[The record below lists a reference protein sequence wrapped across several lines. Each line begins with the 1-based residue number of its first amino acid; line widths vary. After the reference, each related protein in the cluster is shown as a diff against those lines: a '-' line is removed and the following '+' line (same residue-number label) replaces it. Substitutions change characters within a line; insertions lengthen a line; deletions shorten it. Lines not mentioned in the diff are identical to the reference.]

1 MICIGKT
8 KLTCEKLEILR
19 LNALVVIVV
28 LHVLAEEGRH
38 GIVLKCVPQVQH
50 THSTNQIPKLWR
62 CRCLASVVDDK
73 ASLTHLVAIA

>member
-1 MICIGKT
+1 MPKIRD
-8 KLTCEKLEILR
+8 LR
-19 LNALVVIVV
+19 FNAQVAIIV

-62 CRCLASVVDDK
+62 CRCLASVVDMVVSVVSVVSVVRK
-73 ASLTHLVAIA
+73 KIIGQI